1 MVHDEVPL
9 QAGMWSQGGRE
20 VSEAADVER
29 TPPGQGKDYLMT
41 SGSRRRSS
49 WGHGKNL
56 AR

>member
-20 VSEAADVER
+20 ITEDLER

-41 SGSRRRSS
+41 YGIRRRRS

>member
-1 MVHDEVPL
+1 MAHDEVLL

-20 VSEAADVER
+20 ISEAADVER

-41 SGSRRRSS
+41 SGSRRRRS
-49 WGHGKNL
+49 WGQGKNL